1 MPLLALVLSALAAVV
16 PACKSAPTPPSA
28 APWKEGAPDVMT
40 IDRLVEARYQVFFD
54 DTMPRASILAH
65 VVEWH
70 GFPVLKR
77 FTEVADREF
86 TFEADGLPPIRASC
100 GTGGISNESGSIR
113 FIYLSPTSPL
123 VVGARYSLSAR
134 NQGSAHR
141 WVIAPGTSITRH
153 E

>member
-1 MPLLALVLSALAAVV
+1 MLVLVAWAAVV
-16 PACKSAPTPPSA
+16 PACKTASMPPTASQ
-28 APWKEGAPDVMT
+28 WKDGAPDGMT

-86 TFEADGLPPIRASC
+86 TLEADGLPPIRASC

-113 FIYLSPTSPL
+113 FIYISPSSPL
-123 VVGARYSLSAR
+123 VVGARYSLNAR
-134 NQGSAHR
+134 NQGSTHR